1 MSKYAGSPLFNLHML
16 LFSHVK
22 LWQTWGNK
30 KGIQAY
36 LLFFSF
42 SFSFFSLF
50 FIFIFKLLVSYLKF
64 IDASILCQNHILSS
78 AKLYNMS
85 NGFKLS
91 QIEPIISDE
100 SHYKYNVIFCLS
112 CIWVAVWGGVLMLF
126 IRKMVCAC
134 FC

>member
-1 MSKYAGSPLFNLHML
+1 MAYTREQERNTSIPSFLF
-16 LFSHVK
+16 
-22 LWQTWGNK
+22 
-30 KGIQAY
+30 
-36 LLFFSF
+36 FFSF
-42 SFSFFSLF
+42 
-50 FIFIFKLLVSYLKF
+50 KLLESYLKF

-91 QIEPIISDE
+91 QIEPIILDE

-112 CIWVAVWGGVLMLF
+112 CIWVAVWGGVLMLC
-126 IRKMVCAC
+126 IRKMVSAC